1 MRGIQRFALSMLLGM
16 FLLAAFNFN
25 LYPFIKA
32 NSTDSG
38 YDGPDGEKSGAS
50 IGFLI
55 VQGAGYSLTAQSET
69 LKFLN
74 RIEMSEISGID
85 FNELQ
90 EIIEAAADKM
100 DMAKGVY
107 WLLKVTAD
115 HTPYNPEVIEKL
127 AAFDYQGFQTRH
139 GLIGPIF
146 AEVTNF
152 LKNGDI
158 RGLYARM
165 LDDAAA
171 LSGRLHGIKSMV
183 DTGQF
188 PEIYDLWR
196 LNQEFSESLLL
207 GQYAAEVF
215 FQLDK

>member
-1 MRGIQRFALSMLLGM
+1 MRGIQKFILGMLIGM
-16 FLLAAFNFN
+16 FLLALFNFN
-25 LYPFIKA
+25 LFPYIKA

-69 LKFLN
+69 LKFMN

-85 FNELQ
+85 FNEL
-90 EIIEAAADKM
+90 EVIIAAAVDKM
-100 DMAKGVY
+100 DRAKDVY
-107 WLLKVTAD
+107 WMLKVTAD

-127 AAFDYQGFQTRH
+127 ASFDYQGFQTRH
-139 GLIGPIF
+139 GLNGPIF
-146 AEVTNF
+146 AEVKNF

-165 LDDAAA
+165 LADAEE
-171 LSGRLHGIKSMV
+171 LSGRLHGIKTMV
-183 DTGQF
+183 DAGQF

-207 GQYAAEVF
+207 GQYASEVF